1 MRRCARMCKGVQW
14 CMAVMHGSDAWQCP
28 FCNNNDDNN
37 NCNNNNNNCNQGK
50 RGLGVHLGV
59 DFRFRPCFSWTLCQ
73 ISLKLGG
80 CLSYA
85 KIALE
90 PRPHVPENSG
100 PWEILICVC
109 FLCGP
114 VGPQNTT
121 FWAENRFFRHEM
133 LWLSKI
139 CCHLGEPPFDC
150 GSSHVKIFHQLPR
163 DRALGQF

>member
-1 MRRCARMCKGVQW
+1 MSHLPWRWHVCHRPTIPQRVRCCQVNHYLVNHLFQQV
-14 CMAVMHGSDAWQCP
+14 CIDATLSGQTRSWGAWI
-28 FCNNNDDNN
+28 N
-37 NCNNNNNNCNQGK
+37 
-50 RGLGVHLGV
+50 LVLV
-59 DFRFRPCFSWTLCQ
+59 FSCTLCQ

-121 FWAENRFFRHEM
+121 FWAENRFFRHEI